1 MTRKTKDVEI
11 DTTDRDIAIAENEG
25 MIIHDTIEV
34 TDVTVTEQEIIP
46 DPATE
51 HTVDAGDIR
60 KKSSFG
66 KTMYYIDPARVR
78 DTKGPGQLL
87 GMVKFMI
94 EKGMTSPDTAEQGSV
109 IGTRAVAEGYVST
122 NKLTGAVIFAY
133 YIRRMEA
140 KFGVEHAKT
149 IHAKTGKVM
158 N

>member
-1 MTRKTKDVEI
+1 MARKLEVTEI
-11 DTTDRDIAIAENEG
+11 DTIDRDIAIAENEG
-25 MIIHDTIEV
+25 MIVHDKIEV
-34 TDVTVTEQEIIP
+34 TDVTATEEIIP

-51 HTVDAGDIR
+51 HTVDAGSIR

-66 KTMYYIDPARVR
+66 KTLYYIDTARVR

-94 EKGMTSPDTAEQGSV
+94 EKGITSPDTAEQGSI
-109 IGTRAVAEGYVST
+109 IGERAVAEGYVST

-133 YIRRMEA
+133 YIRRMESR
-140 KFGVEHAKT
+140 FGVEHAKT
-149 IHAKTGKVM
+149 VHAKTGKVM